1 MGIPWQMKIFTKLVL
16 SKLPVP
22 YWFWSKIQ
30 IFKHGSMERPNYALE
45 VFRKHLSVAKLDT
58 LNGLTVLELGPGDTV
73 SSALVANAF
82 GAKKIYLVD
91 SGNFASKSLKVYSRL
106 SEFLKM
112 NGKPSIKILPGTRF
126 EDILDLT
133 RTSYMTS
140 GLNDLRK
147 IPTESVHFLFSQAVL
162 EHVPLCEFKEVMT
175 ELRRI
180 LHPEGVISHRV
191 DFKDHLAS
199 SLNNLRFAA
208 QVWESKLF
216 RTSGFYTNRIRF
228 SEMSNLFLHAGFSVQ
243 VLTVDKFDK
252 LPLEKHKLHPSFQ
265 HLSDEELCVRGANF
279 LLLPV

>member
-1 MGIPWQMKIFTKLVL
+1 VCIPWQMKIFTKLVL
-16 SKLPVP
+16 SKVP
-22 YWFWSKIQ
+22 FPYSFWSKIQ

-45 VFRKHLSVAKLDT
+45 VFRKHLALAKLNT

-91 SGNFASKSLKVYSRL
+91 SGNFASKSLEVYSRL
-106 SEFLKM
+106 SEFLKR

-133 RTSYMTS
+133 RTYYMTS
-140 GLNDLRK
+140 GLSDLRK

-162 EHVPLCEFKEVMT
+162 EHVPLSEFKEVMS

-180 LHPEGVISHRV
+180 VHPKGVVSHRV

-199 SLNNLRFAA
+199 SLNNLRFSAKT
-208 QVWESKLF
+208 WESKLF

-228 SEMSNLFLHAGFSVQ
+228 SEMNNLFFQAGFSVN
-243 VLTVDKFDK
+243 VLTVDKFEK

-265 HLSDEELCVRGANF
+265 HLSEEELCVRGANF